1 MADRLKPGAASDH
14 VQNVDTHLRECV
26 HVGLMKAEIP
36 MPQTQQSLNHPS
48 QSQRPSPATD
58 DSPRTGWLQA
68 TRDFLSLT
76 KPRIVLLILLT
87 TWVGFLMGSALT
99 PAVSLLSDVLIG
111 VGLLC
116 AGSAALNQVIERDRD
131 ALMARTRKRAIAAKR
146 LSPMAGTIFGL
157 LLSIV
162 GTVWLLVFVNWLT
175 ALVGVVTSLTYLVIY
190 TPMKLTTTWSI
201 FFGAIAGS
209 LPPVMGWTGAQN
221 SIGWGAC
228 ALFGI
233 MMVWQVPHSFA
244 IALLYGDDYA
254 HADFAVARLAKRD
267 SHSLARLIQLYST
280 LMLLLA
286 SAPWLLRLNTH
297 LYLIGA
303 AGLGVLF
310 IIVGMPFG
318 LTEPRSYARR
328 VFRASLVY
336 LPLLFI
342 WMALTRI
349 GI

>member
-1 MADRLKPGAASDH
+1 
-14 VQNVDTHLRECV
+14 
-26 HVGLMKAEIP
+26 
-36 MPQTQQSLNHPS
+36 MPQTPPMVSNSMPIQNTDPTTSKSPSGSLV
-48 QSQRPSPATD
+48 RVA
-58 DSPRTGWLQA
+58 
-68 TRDFLSLT
+68 RDFLSLT
-76 KPRIVLLILLT
+76 KPRIVFLILLT
-87 TWVGFLMGSALT
+87 TWVGFLMGSAVA
-99 PAVSLLSDVLIG
+99 PATSLLSDVLIG
-111 VGLLC
+111 AGLLC

-146 LSPMAGTIFGL
+146 VSPLAGTIFGL
-157 LLSIV
+157 LLSV
-162 GTVWLLVFVNWLT
+162 AGTAWLLVFVNWLT
-175 ALVGVVTSLTYLVIY
+175 ALVGVVTSLTYLVVY

-201 FFGAIAGS
+201 FFGAIAGA
-209 LPPVMGWTGAQN
+209 LPPVMGWTAAQN
-221 SIGWGAC
+221 SIGWGAG

-244 IALLYGDDYA
+244 IALLYADDYA
-254 HADFAVARLAKRD
+254 HADFAVARLARRD

-286 SAPWLLRLNTH
+286 SAPWLLRLNSH

-303 AGLGVLF
+303 AALGVLF

-328 VFRASLVY
+328 VFRASLLY

-342 WMALTRI
+342 WMALTRV
-349 GI
+349 GG